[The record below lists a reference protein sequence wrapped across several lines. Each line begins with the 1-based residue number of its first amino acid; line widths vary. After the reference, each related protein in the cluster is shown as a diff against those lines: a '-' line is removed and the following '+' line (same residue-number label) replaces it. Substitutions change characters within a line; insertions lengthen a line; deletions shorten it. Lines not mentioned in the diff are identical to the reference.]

1 MKKLKNNKNELIIYQ
16 SKTGRIEFRGDLK
29 KETIWGSLNQIAEL
43 FGRDKSVIS
52 RHIKNIFGSNELK
65 KNSTVAKIATVQR
78 EGKREI
84 IREIEYFNLDMIL
97 SIGYRVDSK
106 QATQFRIWATKTLK
120 QHLLEGYTI
129 NKKQLVKNYQK
140 FKKTLK
146 DIQALLPESKS
157 IPAKDALE
165 LISVFADTWF
175 SLEAYDS
182 ERFPKNGW
190 TKKQAFFTSEELNKA
205 LSKLKQELV
214 SKKQATNLFG
224 QEKSKDV
231 VAGIVGN
238 VFQSFG
244 NQDLYP
250 TIEEKSAHLLYFIVK
265 NHPFTDGNKR
275 SGAFAFVWFLR
286 KTSQLPMSLTPEAL
300 TALTLLI
307 AESNPKDKDKMIGLV
322 LLLLQK
328 RKKTR

>member
-1 MKKLKNNKNELIIYQ
+1 MKKNIIIYQ
-16 SKTGRIEFRGDLK
+16 SKSGKIEFRGDFK
-29 KETIWGSLNQIAEL
+29 KDTVWGSLNQIAEL

-52 RHIKNIFGSNELK
+52 RHIKNIFKTNELQM
-65 KNSTVAKIATVQR
+65 NSVVAKIATTAKD
-78 EGKREI
+78 GKV
-84 IREIEYFNLDMIL
+84 YQVDYYNLDMIL
-97 SIGYRVDSK
+97 SVGYRVDSQ
-106 QATQFRIWATKTLK
+106 QATQFRIWATKILK

-146 DIQALLPESKS
+146 NIQALLPESKS

-182 ERFPKNGW
+182 ERFPKKGW
-190 TKKQAFFTSEELNKA
+190 TKKQAFFTSEELHKA
-205 LSKLKQELV
+205 LGKLKQELV
-214 SKKQATNLFG
+214 AKKQATDLFG
-224 QEKSKDV
+224 QEKSKDA

-238 VFQSFG
+238 VLQSFG
-244 NQDLYP
+244 SRDLYP
-250 TIEEKSAHLLYFIVK
+250 TIEEKSAHLLYFMVK
-265 NHPFTDGNKR
+265 NHPFIDGNKR
-275 SGAFAFVWFLR
+275 SGAFAFVWLLK
-286 KTSQLPMSLTPEAL
+286 KTSQLPISLTPEAL

-328 RKKTR
+328 RKKTKYENMSEIT